1 MKRKSYQEYRSA
13 HSLFKTQI
21 IKNNPLGWI
30 SINIYCLTIF
40 HVFSGGLASLS
51 GLLIQDHAAEASIT
65 HKIVNKNSLVT
76 NNIQDNETQIQ
87 DFSSPIAELNHRIST
102 LATTSALISSW
113 LSQPEK
119 GLITIIET
127 LSPYASAYLSSS
139 PWPDIHER
147 AKLAKVPIL
156 MYHDILPQ
164 KEVFFDVT
172 PNELEEHFQ
181 LIKDQGVVP
190 ISIEQLTTHL
200 QTGMPL
206 PEKPVLLT
214 FDDGYGGHYQ
224 YVYPLLKKYNY
235 PAVFSIYT
243 NGVGNNV
250 GRSHVS
256 WEQLQEMVANP
267 LVTIASHTISHP
279 ADLRVLTDE
288 QLNTEVF
295 ESKKILEA
303 KLGISIPYFTYPTGK
318 YDERVASSVRE
329 AGYNLALTMN
339 DIDERFAGSSDNL
352 LAVSRFGQS
361 KLTEVIAQAWGGSQL
376 PRWKLVLD
384 FRHPIERT
392 DTTINKINLIL
403 ISGGK
408 PSTIHAASRYQV
420 KEILAKDSTNAIAAV
435 SGGFFSLKSLDSN
448 VIIGPVF
455 SQSTKQFIPGNSYD
469 IQRMIGRPL
478 VLISPYTVRF
488 IPFDPSKHN
497 TLTGIQSEM
506 PEVTDA
512 FVAAA
517 WLVKNG
523 EPQAANTFNN
533 LYGFDIARYR
543 AFWGINQAGAPTI
556 GISRESVD
564 SVSLGLALV
573 KAGLNDAV
581 MLDSGQSAS
590 LVYKGESLVNY
601 IARPVPHTV
610 VLLQP

>member
-1 MKRKSYQEYRSA
+1 MKRKSYHKYRSA

-21 IKNNPLGWI
+21 LKNNPLGWI

-40 HVFSGGLASLS
+40 HVFSGGLASLL
-51 GLLIQDHAAEASIT
+51 GLLIQHHAAEASIT
-65 HKIVNKNSLVT
+65 HKIGNKSSLIT
-76 NNIQDNETQIQ
+76 NNLQNNETQIQ
-87 DFSSPIAELNHRIST
+87 DFSSPLVELNHQIST
-102 LATTSALISSW
+102 FTTTSALISSW
-113 LSQPEK
+113 LSQPER

-139 PWPDIHER
+139 PWPDIQER
-147 AKLAKVPIL
+147 AKLAKVPII

-190 ISIEQLTTHL
+190 ISMEQLITHL

-279 ADLRVLTDE
+279 ADLTALTDE
-288 QLNTEVF
+288 QLSTEVL

-303 KLGISIPYFTYPTGK
+303 KLGIPIPYFTYPTGK

-361 KLTEVIAQAWGGSQL
+361 KLREVIAQAWGGSQL
-376 PRWKLVLD
+376 PKWKLLLD
-384 FRHPIERT
+384 FTHPIERT

-420 KEILAKDSTNAIAAV
+420 KEILAKDSPNAIAAV
-435 SGGFFSLKSLDSN
+435 NGGFFSLKSLDSN
-448 VIIGPVF
+448 VMIGPIF
-455 SQSTKQFIPGNSYD
+455 SQVTNQFIPGNSYD

-497 TLTGIQSEM
+497 TLTGIQSEI

-564 SVSLGLALV
+564 SVSLGLALA

-581 MLDSGQSAS
+581 MLDSGQSTS